1 MLRKNRSRSSA
12 AALELLLAV
21 LFYWTHYACGKTLN
35 ARLEMPL
42 RQFHFCFAKTA
53 RVRPLLLLNCFWQS
67 FFIGRI
73 MPAAKR

>member
-1 MLRKNRSRSSA
+1 MAISFLLRKNRSRSSA

-42 RQFHFCFAKTA
+42 THFIFASQK
-53 RVRPLLLLNCFWQS
+53 PLAFVHHTDTVVDTISYGIFYEL
-67 FFIGRI
+67 
-73 MPAAKR
+73 